1 VTRFGAVVRADSVG
15 HLTDAG
21 WESLLGYG
29 VRTIVD
35 LRLESERREDP
46 PHPSTV
52 EIVHLPL
59 GDEQGSRERA
69 AFDSFARQTAD
80 VTRVYNQLYVG
91 MLERFAPGIAAAVS
105 TIGRAQDGCV
115 LIHCFAGKDR
125 TGIVAA
131 LTLRLAGVG
140 LDDIAADYGLSG
152 ANIVPLLDPWIA
164 DAASADERELRRRIG
179 ASPEEA
185 MRDVLAELER
195 RHGSVRGYL
204 RGAGADEIDLSRAQ
218 ARLLG

>member
-1 VTRFGAVVRADSVG
+1 VTRFGAVVRADSVRQ
-15 HLTDAG
+15 LTEAG

-46 PHPSTV
+46 PHPPPV

-59 GDEQGSRERA
+59 GDEQGSQERTDFD
-69 AFDSFARQTAD
+69 AFVLRTAD
-80 VTRVYNQLYVG
+80 VARVYSELYVG

-105 TIGRAQDGCV
+105 TIGRAPGCI

-125 TGIVAA
+125 TGIVSA
-131 LTLRLAGVG
+131 LTLRLAGVA

-152 ANIVPLLDPWIA
+152 ENIVPLLDPWVA
-164 DAASADERELRRRIG
+164 GASNDAEREARRRIG
-179 ASPEEA
+179 ASPAEA
-185 MRDVLAELER
+185 MRNVLAELER

-204 RGAGADEIDLSRAQ
+204 REAGADEIDIARAQ
-218 ARLLG
+218 TRLLG